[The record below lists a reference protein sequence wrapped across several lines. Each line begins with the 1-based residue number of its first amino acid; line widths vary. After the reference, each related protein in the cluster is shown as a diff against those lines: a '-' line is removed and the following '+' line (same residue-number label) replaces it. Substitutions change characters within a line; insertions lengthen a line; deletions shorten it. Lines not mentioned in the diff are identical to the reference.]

1 MEDERI
7 LKELANRK
15 IGSCLKYLVML
26 TKNKQMIMKKNVE
39 LELNMQMN
47 YF

>member
-7 LKELANRK
+7 LKELANSK
-15 IGSCLKYLVML
+15 IGSCIKYPVML